1 MDDAWSVEASDDR
14 RMRRLATAVAVA
26 LVWGL
31 RRWQRAGAS
40 APATAAGGSE
50 QRRCGGSGSNGGR
63 GRRAVMSRRGLQLRQ
78 RQQAALGGV
87 GAEGFGSGGE
97 RLSGEG
103 QAATSERGIHAP
115 RVVYSAPAACCLPP
129 ACCELTYGGAMRRR
143 LSFVDHAVLFLL
155 AVVALP
161 LADAQP
167 WQVCGRGGNYT
178 AGGTY
183 ETNVLGLISGLQT
196 NATNSPDLFA
206 SGVVGNA
213 TEAVYGVL
221 LCRGDVSVSDCND
234 CGTRAGQD
242 IGRDICNRTKAAAL
256 VYNQC
261 YVHFSDKD
269 FLASTNNTGEVA
281 LYNANNITSADVA
294 GYDRAVISLLNATAR
309 YAVENSTRPYFATAQ
324 RVGTDPGFLNMYS
337 SAQCSPDQSPAQC
350 LSCLDDLMGQW
361 WKMFGLSTLG
371 SRIVGSRCSL
381 RSEVDNLFYT
391 GSPMLLL
398 RADGLAPEPA
408 TGTTAAKNKP
418 ASKILAIVMPIVAAA
433 AILAAISICLWNM
446 RNKRRSRKTEH
457 FSQPDTPEDLESV
470 KSILLPLSS
479 LQVATD
485 NFDESKKLGE
495 GGFGAVYKGLLS
507 GQEVAIKRLAKG
519 SNQGLEEVKNE
530 LVLVAKL
537 HHRNLVR
544 LVGFCLE
551 EGERLLVYEYMANK
565 SLDTF
570 LFDEERRRRL
580 DWATRFKI
588 IEGVARGLQYL
599 HQDSQKRVIHRDMKA
614 SNILLDADMNPKIGD
629 FGLARLFNQDQTRD
643 ITNHIVG
650 TFGYMSPE
658 YVLHGQYSMKSD
670 VFSFGILVI
679 EIVTGK
685 CRNNGPNFS
694 EQNEDILSIVWRH
707 WSEGNTAEMIDYSLE
722 RSYPEEE
729 VLKCVKIGLL
739 CVQQNPTDRPT
750 MADVL
755 VLLNS
760 DATSSL
766 PAPTAYKSTFSFDE
780 SSGGNSETITQLSAR

>member
-1 MDDAWSVEASDDR
+1 M
-14 RMRRLATAVAVA
+14 
-26 LVWGL
+26 
-31 RRWQRAGAS
+31 
-40 APATAAGGSE
+40 
-50 QRRCGGSGSNGGR
+50 
-63 GRRAVMSRRGLQLRQ
+63 
-78 RQQAALGGV
+78 
-87 GAEGFGSGGE
+87 
-97 RLSGEG
+97 
-103 QAATSERGIHAP
+103 
-115 RVVYSAPAACCLPP
+115 PAASSRIEPC
-129 ACCELTYGGAMRRR
+129 GARRS
-143 LSFVDHAVLFLL
+143 SFVDHAVLLL
-155 AVVALP
+155 TVVAVP
-161 LADAQP
+161 LAAAQP
-167 WQVCGRGGNYT
+167 WHVCGPGGNYT

-183 ETNVLGLISGLQT
+183 ETNLVELIQALQS
-196 NATNSPDLFA
+196 NASFGTNSTSPTLYA
-206 SGVVGNA
+206 SSVIGNA
-213 TEAVYGVL
+213 PEAVYGVM
-221 LCRGDVSVSDCND
+221 LCRGDVSVSDCYD
-234 CGTRAGQD
+234 CGTRVGQD
-242 IGRDICNRTKAAAL
+242 IGRDVCNRTKAAVF

-261 YVHFSDKD
+261 YVHFSDED
-269 FLASTNNTGEVA
+269 FLASTNNTGEVP
-281 LYNANNITSADVA
+281 LYNSGNITSADVA

-309 YAVENSTRPYFATAQ
+309 YAVENSTRLYFATAK
-324 RVGTDPGFLNMYS
+324 RVGTDPGFRNIYS
-337 SAQCSPDQSPAQC
+337 TAQCWPDQSTAQC
-350 LSCLDDLMGQW
+350 LSCLDDLVGKW
-361 WKMFGLSTLG
+361 WKTFVPRLNTLG

-381 RSEVDNLFYT
+381 RSEVDNPFYT
-391 GSPMLLL
+391 GAPMLLQP
-398 RADGLAPEPA
+398 ADGLPPEPA
-408 TGTTAAKNKP
+408 PGTTAAKNKP

-446 RNKRRSRKTEH
+446 RNKRRLRKTEH

-507 GQEVAIKRLAKG
+507 GQEVAVKRLSKD
-519 SNQGLEEVKNE
+519 SSQGLEEVKNE

-565 SLDTF
+565 SLDIF
-570 LFDEERRRRL
+570 LFDKEQRRRL

-614 SNILLDADMNPKIGD
+614 SNVLLDADMNPKIGD

-643 ITNHIVG
+643 VTNRIVG

-658 YVLHGQYSMKSD
+658 YVLHGQYSTKSD

-679 EIVTGK
+679 EIVTGRR
-685 CRNNGPNFS
+685 RNNGPHFP

-707 WSEGNTAEMIDYSLE
+707 WSEGNIAEMIDYSLE
-722 RSYPEEE
+722 RSYPQDE

-739 CVQQNPTDRPT
+739 CVQQNPIDRPT

-760 DATSSL
+760 DATISL
-766 PAPTAYKSTFSFDE
+766 LAPTANKSTFSFDE